1 MTSVWLVTN
10 GGSGEDGDE
19 WLLDS
24 VHATEASAK
33 AEAESNEW
41 HREVEEW
48 GLEGSILTDEERAA
62 IKMARSIMLVE
73 HDLSV
78 GEEFNG
84 KQPRKSSGYWWGMA
98 DAIRSL
104 LERMK

>member
-33 AEAESNEW
+33 TEAESNEW

-48 GLEGSILTDEERAA
+48 ELEGSILSDEEREVLSRAA
-62 IKMARSIMLVE
+62 
-73 HDLSV
+73 D
-78 GEEFNG
+78 
-84 KQPRKSSGYWWGMA
+84 
-98 DAIRSL
+98 DAAYRAMERTEKVIRGL
-104 LERMK
+104 LERTGNYSD

>member
-41 HREVEEW
+41 RREVEEW
-48 GLEGSILTDEERAA
+48 ELEGSILTDAERAA
-62 IKMARSIMLVE
+62 IKMAVAACKVE
-73 HDLSV
+73 
-78 GEEFNG
+78 EELNTACDGRQSFAG
-84 KQPRKSSGYWWGMA
+84 LWSDRAGVL
-98 DAIRSL
+98 RSL
-104 LERMK
+104 LERTRG